1 MGQAK
6 GRSGIGIKADGVRV
20 IAREGI
26 KLVTEGR
33 GSKNS
38 QGGKVR
44 STVGIDL
51 VAGNDTNDFGRTP
64 NLQPIVKGYELVS
77 ALEAMMDLMDDL
89 AAMVAAIGNSQIRMN
104 TMLAAHIHISPFGG
118 APTTTS
124 FPLQLA
130 ASTANTLLAVEV
142 TAPMKIHRI
151 NTAGF
156 RLNTLKVGGPDWI
169 CSRHN
174 NVN

>member
-1 MGQAK
+1 M
-6 GRSGIGIKADGVRV
+6 
-20 IAREGI
+20 
-26 KLVTEGR
+26 
-33 GSKNS
+33 
-38 QGGKVR
+38 
-44 STVGIDL
+44 
-51 VAGNDTNDFGRTP
+51 
-64 NLQPIVKGYELVS
+64 
-77 ALEAMMDLMDDL
+77 EAMMDLMDDL
-89 AAMVAAIGNSQIRMN
+89 AAMVAAIGNNQIRMN
-104 TMLAAHIHISPFGG
+104 SMLAAHVHINRGLG

-130 ASTANTLLAVEV
+130 ASTANTLLAVQV
-142 TAPMKIHRI
+142 TAPMKLHRI